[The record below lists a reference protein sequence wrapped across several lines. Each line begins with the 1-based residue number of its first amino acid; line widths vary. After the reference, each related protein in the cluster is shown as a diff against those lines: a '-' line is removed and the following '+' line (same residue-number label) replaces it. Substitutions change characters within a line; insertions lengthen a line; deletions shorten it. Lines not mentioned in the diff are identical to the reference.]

1 MQSMR
6 VRRIEFVFRH
16 DGNEV
21 MFGKITSGSKVHF
34 PPLVK
39 FALFNLGSNPLGEGT
54 KGKRWEEKI
63 QLGKFEPKQ

>member
-39 FALFNLGSNPLGEGT
+39 FALFNLGSNPFGT
-54 KGKRWEEKI
+54 KGKRGEKKTM
-63 QLGKFEPKQ
+63 GGESEPKQ